1 MSFDHREE
9 TRLDKYIYYGEKIL
23 TRGLMLAM
31 IAGLAVLFWDGWVQ
45 GSAQYQEARKTVEIC
60 NQQHGSIMDS
70 EHLRK
75 TCQAANITQGTLPV
89 LFAVRFMLI
98 TLADG
103 IITSICHI
111 GGSWLSSGAMGVV
124 FALLMTYVYRRITH
138 PSYPYGMCGPTHPI
152 MFHTGDLTSPSSS
165 SSVTSVPQ
173 LEYNPCTSPSFLT
186 NLNNRRKRPIISE
199 VVSDVH

>member
-1 MSFDHREE
+1 MSFDRREE

-23 TRGLMLAM
+23 IRGLLLAM
-31 IAGLAVLFWDGWVQ
+31 IAGLGVLFWDGWVQ

-89 LFAVRFMLI
+89 LFAIRFMLT
-98 TLADG
+98 TLVDG

-124 FALLMTYVYRRITH
+124 FALLMAYVYRRITH
-138 PSYPYGMCGPTHPI
+138 PSSPYGMYSHTHPI
-152 MFHTGDLTSPSSS
+152 MFHAGDLASSS
-165 SSVTSVPQ
+165 AHHPQ
-173 LEYNPCTSPSFLT
+173 LEYNTCSSSFLS
-186 NLNNRRKRPIISE
+186 NLNHRGKPIISE
-199 VVSDVH
+199 VVSYEN